1 MASRKSREG
10 QVKRVRNSILGGVA
24 AISLLVVG
32 YGLLYSTGATQGE
45 ILEGTHY
52 RILDSYDRRR
62 PGEAVK
68 VQEFFSYGCIHCK
81 NFDPLIER
89 WLTDLPEGVS
99 FSRSPVAFSPSWTLL
114 AQTYFTLE
122 YLKILDPNHSR
133 LFRQIHNNRRQF
145 TSADEVAEFI
155 DGNGATK
162 EEFLRAFN
170 SPDVRRAIRE
180 SDADQR
186 NLAIASV
193 PTMVVAGKYVVN
205 MDNGRKVALE
215 VVDHL
220 LMLEQRLAEPE
231 KT

>member
-1 MASRKSREG
+1 MTSRKSREER
-10 QVKRVRNSILGGVA
+10 VKRVRNSIFGGVA
-24 AISLLVVG
+24 AISLLIAG
-32 YGLLYSTGATQGE
+32 YGLLYSTGVTEGE

-81 NFDPLIER
+81 NFDPLIEQ

-114 AQTYFTLE
+114 AQTYFTMEHLE
-122 YLKILDPNHSR
+122 ILDANHAR
-133 LFRQIHNNRRQF
+133 LFRHIHDNRRQF
-145 TSADEVAEFI
+145 MSANEVAEFI

-186 NLAIASV
+186 DLAITSV
-193 PTMVVAGKYVVN
+193 PTMVVAGKYVIN

-220 LMLEQRLAEPE
+220 LTLEQRSVEPP

>member
-1 MASRKSREG
+1 MTSRKSREER
-10 QVKRVRNSILGGVA
+10 VKRVRNGILVGVA
-24 AISLLVVG
+24 AVSLLVLG
-32 YGLLYSTGATQGE
+32 YGLVYSTGATQGE

-81 NFDPLIER
+81 NFDPLIEQ

-114 AQTYFTLE
+114 AQAYFTME
-122 YLKILDPNHSR
+122 YLKILDANHTR
-133 LFRQIHNNRRQF
+133 LFRQIHDNRRQF
-145 TSADEVAEFI
+145 MSADEVAEFI

-186 NLAIASV
+186 GLSITSV

-220 LMLEQRLAEPE
+220 LTLEQRSAEPE

>member
-1 MASRKSREG
+1 MASRNSREG
-10 QVKRVRNSILGGVA
+10 RVKRVRNSILGGVA
-24 AISLLVVG
+24 AVSLLVVG

-81 NFDPLIER
+81 NFDPLIEQ

-114 AQTYFTLE
+114 AQTYFTME
-122 YLKILDPNHSR
+122 HLKILDANHTR
-133 LFRQIHNNRRQF
+133 LFRQIHDNRRQF
-145 TSADEVAEFI
+145 MSADEVAEFI

-193 PTMVVAGKYVVN
+193 PTMVVAGKYIVN
-205 MDNGRKVALE
+205 MDNGRKIALE

-220 LMLEQRLAEPE
+220 LMLEQRSSEPE

>member
-1 MASRKSREG
+1 MASRKSREER
-10 QVKRVRNSILGGVA
+10 VNRVRNSILAGVA
-24 AISLLVVG
+24 AITLLVVG
-32 YGLLYSTGATQGE
+32 YGLLYSTGVTQGE

-52 RILDSYDRRR
+52 RVLDSYDRRR
-62 PGEAVK
+62 PGEPVK

-81 NFDPLIER
+81 NFDPLIEQ
-89 WLTDLPEGVS
+89 WLTDLPDGVS

-122 YLKILDPNHSR
+122 YLNILDANHAR
-133 LFRQIHNNRRQF
+133 LFRQIHDNRRQF
-145 TSADEVAEFI
+145 MSANEVAEFI

-170 SPDVRRAIRE
+170 APDVRRAIRE
-180 SDADQR
+180 SGADQR
-186 NLAIASV
+186 NLAITSV

-220 LMLEQRLAEPE
+220 LTLEQRSDDPE
-231 KT
+231 QT

>member
-1 MASRKSREG
+1 MASRKSREER
-10 QVKRVRNSILGGVA
+10 VNRVRNSILGGVA

-114 AQTYFTLE
+114 AQTYFTME
-122 YLKILDPNHSR
+122 YLKILDANHTR
-133 LFRQIHNNRRQF
+133 LFRQIHDNRRQF
-145 TSADEVAEFI
+145 MSADEVAEFI